1 MTEFLHGFIITG
13 TPILFA
19 ALGGLFTELSGALNI
34 GIEGMMLLSAFFSFM
49 MTYISERLLIGTL
62 SAVASAI
69 SLGFL
74 TIFLTE
80 KLKANLFIVGLATN
94 IFASGLTVFLSV
106 EIFHS
111 KGTIAPLNI
120 PKLGQISFGILDK
133 FGPLGE
139 IFNNLNILNYLAI
152 ISIPIVYFLVHKTK
166 IGLRIQA
173 VGMNEETAYASGIN
187 IVRTRLIAYTI
198 AGIFFGLAGASLS
211 LPLGAFVGN
220 MTAGRGWIALVAVF
234 LGRGKPL
241 PVVTASIIMIGATE
255 LSNVLQV
262 ITTFSPKLLLTIPY
276 IVTFISVALFSAS
289 TKKSR

>member
-34 GIEGMMLLSAFFSFM
+34 GIEGMMLLSAFSSLTM
-49 MTYISERLLIGTL
+49 ASISGSLLIGIL
-62 SAVASAI
+62 SAIAVAI
-69 SLGFL
+69 FLGFL

-106 EIFHS
+106 EIFNS
-111 KGTIAPLNI
+111 KGTIAPLNV
-120 PKLGQISFGILDK
+120 PRLEQISFRVLDK
-133 FGPLGE
+133 IGSLGE
-139 IFNNLNILNYLAI
+139 IFNNLNILDYLAL

-198 AGIFFGLAGASLS
+198 AGIFSGLAGASLS

-234 LGRGKPL
+234 LGRGKPI
-241 PVVTASIIMIGATE
+241 PVVAASAIMIGATE

-276 IVTFISVALFSAS
+276 MVTLISVALFPAS